1 MVDKLLLKPW
11 HCFRQFCTLMS
22 LLDIINQYCQDLVM
36 FITSPALLFHMTVMD
51 KEYLS

>member
-11 HCFRQFCTLMS
+11 HCFRQFHSLMS